1 MNSREGES
9 RLTQL
14 DAEDEPEMGSLGT
27 GDAARQTELQGFDES
42 RAIPIVQFLSLSRV
56 REKIEGIGFPP
67 RGLGRARDAVR
78 SVSVLREGVR
88 RVLERLSSPSLDRAK
103 KLAEK
108 GKYKQAYKMVEELD
122 DGSKSTQ
129 ETRQVRLEY
138 GKERLRKLYKNGTDI
153 KRGNENY
160 QRACEIAD
168 ELLGLGDD
176 PDILKIAGQA
186 AFFLGDFNRAL
197 QYFDRLIALSG
208 EGSEETPTD
217 VLLSKAQCCEK
228 IGDGDHLQEAKDIV
242 NGIIEKNNNQDR
254 LADRHESAVA
264 AAATFL
270 LAIILKRLQDEDGA
284 IQAAG
289 DAVKMNPAL
298 KHNPNPMWQEIYK
311 QHLARQKEHGRASLP
326 SQNHGVSSS
335 QLIGQRNSGQPRQA
349 VSKQVPTPHGP
360 PNVAEDTSETG

>member
-1 MNSREGES
+1 MNSREGEGNLPERDREGGPEADLS
-9 RLTQL
+9 DTKVTSPS
-14 DAEDEPEMGSLGT
+14 AETRGS
-27 GDAARQTELQGFDES
+27 DES
-42 RAIPIVQFLSLSRV
+42 RANPIAQFLSLSRV

-67 RGLGRARDAVR
+67 GGYARARDAVR

-122 DGSKSTQ
+122 GGSKSTQ
-129 ETRQVRLEY
+129 ETRQARLEY

-153 KRGNENY
+153 KRGSENY
-160 QRACEIAD
+160 QRACEMAD
-168 ELLGLGDD
+168 ELLELSDD
-176 PDILKIAGQA
+176 PDIIKIAGQS

-208 EGSEETPTD
+208 KGSKEIPTD

-228 IGDGDHLQEAKDIV
+228 IGDDDHLQEAKDIV

-326 SQNHGVSSS
+326 SQNHGVSSG
-335 QLIGQRNSGQPRQA
+335 QLTGQQNSGQPRQA

-360 PNVAEDTSETG
+360 PDVAEDTSETG